1 MMISTYICTIFYF
14 MNGLRPLLLCC
25 NLIIDKTM
33 KCITLYF
40 SFCLIAISSI
50 AQPNYDFSKLK
61 RERLGRGVIAI
72 RENPS
77 TVAVSWR
84 YLSSDP
90 MNESFDIYRNGE
102 KINNHP
108 LKDATFFQDAYTGT
122 ESVLYT
128 VKAREGK
135 TESSYQLPANAPSG
149 YLNIPLNRPEDGTTP
164 LGQNYFY
171 TPNDA
176 SIGDVDGDGEY
187 EIILKWD
194 PSNAHDNSHDGYTGE
209 VYVDCYKLSGKLLWR
224 INLGRNIRA
233 GAHYTQFMV
242 FDFDGDGKAEVVM
255 KTADGTVDGTGKVIG
270 DAQADYRSEQGRI
283 LTGPEYLTVFNGLTG
298 EAMQTIDYVPE
309 RGNLMDWGDSRGNR
323 SDRFLACVAYLDGI
337 HPSVVM
343 CRGYYTRTVLAA
355 FDWDGKE
362 LKQRWVFDSNN
373 PGCEDY
379 AGQGN
384 HNLRVGDVDG
394 DGCDEIIY
402 GSCAIDHNGKGLY
415 TTKMGHGDAIH
426 LTHFDPSRKGLQVW
440 DCHENKRDGS
450 TYRDAA
456 TGEILF
462 QIKDSTDVGRC
473 MAADIDPTQPGV
485 EMWSVA
491 SGGIRN
497 VKGEVVKDRV
507 RGLSCNMAV
516 WWDGDLLRELL
527 DRNRISKY
535 NWEKGICER
544 IAIFEGTLSNNGTK
558 ANPCLQGDIVG
569 DWREEVLMRTTD
581 NTALRLYVST
591 IPTDYRFHT
600 FLEDP
605 IYRISIATQ
614 NVAYNQP
621 TQPGFYFGPELQ
633 GTVFRGCEIPGKKTV
648 VNDSNTPLHLL
659 QPAYQGTYGDLTPG
673 QVKKD
678 IDRVFAYIDKET
690 PARVVDKNTGKLITD
705 YTTMGE
711 EAQLERGAFRLA
723 SYEWGVTYS
732 ALIAAAEAT
741 GDQRYMDYVQNRFR
755 FLAEVAP
762 HFRRVYEEKG
772 TTDPQLLQILTPHA
786 LDDAGAV
793 CAAMV
798 KVRVKDRSLPVG
810 GLIENYF
817 DFIQNKE
824 YRLADGTFARNR
836 PQHNTLWLDDM
847 FMGIPAVAQMSRYD
861 KAQKEIYLVEAVR
874 QFLQFADRMFIP
886 EKGLYRHGWVES
898 STDHPAFCWARANG
912 WAMLTACELLDV
924 LPEDYPQRAKVMDY
938 FRAHVRGVTALQSGE
953 GLWHQLLDRN
963 DSYLET
969 SATAIYVYCLAH
981 AINKGWI
988 DAIAYGPVAHL
999 GWHAVAGKINAE
1011 GQVEGTCV
1019 GTGMAFDP
1027 AFYYYRPVNVYAA
1040 HGYGPVLWAGAEMIS
1055 LLKNQYPQMND
1066 SAVQY
1071 YQVKQKTTAPIF
1083 AIDTEEKKD

>member
-1 MMISTYICTIFYF
+1 
-14 MNGLRPLLLCC
+14 
-25 NLIIDKTM
+25 M
-33 KCITLYF
+33 KCISAFL
-40 SFCLIAISSI
+40 SLCLIAAFVV

-61 RERLGRGVIAI
+61 REHLGRGVIAI

-90 MNESFDIYRNGE
+90 MDESFDVYRNGE
-102 KINNHP
+102 KVNKYPIRN
-108 LKDATFFQDAYTGT
+108 ATFFQDIYKGT

-128 VKAREGK
+128 VKAIQSK
-135 TESSYQLPANAPSG
+135 TESCYQLPSDAPAG
-149 YLNIPLNRPEDGTTP
+149 YLNIPLNRPENGTTP
-164 LGQNYFY
+164 AGQSYFY
-171 TPNDA
+171 APNDA

-209 VYVDCYKLSGKLLWR
+209 VYFDCYKLNGQHLWR

-255 KTADGTVDGTGKVIG
+255 KTADGTVDGKGKVIG
-270 DAQADYRSEQGRI
+270 DAQADYRNEQGRI

-309 RGNLMDWGDSRGNR
+309 RGNLMDWGDNRGNR

-337 HPSVVM
+337 HPSVVI

-355 FDWDGKE
+355 YDWNGKE
-362 LKQRWVFDSNN
+362 LKERWIFDSNH

-485 EMWSVA
+485 EMWSLA

-497 VKGEVVKDRV
+497 IKGEVVKARV

-527 DRNRISKY
+527 DRNIVSKY
-535 NWEKGICER
+535 NWKKGVCER
-544 IAIFEGTLSNNGTK
+544 IAIFEGALSNNGTK
-558 ANPCLQGDIVG
+558 ATPCLQGDIVG
-569 DWREEVLMRTTD
+569 DWREEVLLRTAD

-605 IYRISIATQ
+605 VYRISIATQ

-621 TQPGFYFGPELQ
+621 TQPGFYFGPDLQ
-633 GTVFRGCEIPGKKTV
+633 GTLFRGCKIPKK
-648 VNDSNTPLHLL
+648 
-659 QPAYQGTYGDLTPG
+659 
-673 QVKKD
+673 
-678 IDRVFAYIDKET
+678 
-690 PARVVDKNTGKLITD
+690 
-705 YTTMGE
+705 
-711 EAQLERGAFRLA
+711 
-723 SYEWGVTYS
+723 
-732 ALIAAAEAT
+732 
-741 GDQRYMDYVQNRFR
+741 
-755 FLAEVAP
+755 
-762 HFRRVYEEKG
+762 
-772 TTDPQLLQILTPHA
+772 
-786 LDDAGAV
+786 
-793 CAAMV
+793 
-798 KVRVKDRSLPVG
+798 
-810 GLIENYF
+810 
-817 DFIQNKE
+817 
-824 YRLADGTFARNR
+824 
-836 PQHNTLWLDDM
+836 
-847 FMGIPAVAQMSRYD
+847 
-861 KAQKEIYLVEAVR
+861 
-874 QFLQFADRMFIP
+874 
-886 EKGLYRHGWVES
+886 
-898 STDHPAFCWARANG
+898 
-912 WAMLTACELLDV
+912 
-924 LPEDYPQRAKVMDY
+924 
-938 FRAHVRGVTALQSGE
+938 
-953 GLWHQLLDRN
+953 
-963 DSYLET
+963 
-969 SATAIYVYCLAH
+969 
-981 AINKGWI
+981 
-988 DAIAYGPVAHL
+988 
-999 GWHAVAGKINAE
+999 
-1011 GQVEGTCV
+1011 
-1019 GTGMAFDP
+1019 
-1027 AFYYYRPVNVYAA
+1027 
-1040 HGYGPVLWAGAEMIS
+1040 
-1055 LLKNQYPQMND
+1055 
-1066 SAVQY
+1066 
-1071 YQVKQKTTAPIF
+1071 
-1083 AIDTEEKKD
+1083 

>member
-1 MMISTYICTIFYF
+1 
-14 MNGLRPLLLCC
+14 
-25 NLIIDKTM
+25 M
-33 KCITLYF
+33 KCISAFL
-40 SFCLIAISSI
+40 SLCLIAAFVV

-61 RERLGRGVIAI
+61 REHLGRGVIAI

-77 TVAVSWR
+77 TVAMSWR

-90 MNESFDIYRNGE
+90 MDESFDIYRNGE
-102 KINNHP
+102 KVNKYPIRN
-108 LKDATFFQDAYTGT
+108 ATFFQDIYKGT

-128 VKAREGK
+128 VKAIQSK
-135 TESSYQLPANAPSG
+135 TESNYQLPSDAPAG
-149 YLNIPLNRPEDGTTP
+149 YLNIPLNRPENGTTP
-164 LGQNYFY
+164 AGQSYFY
-171 TPNDA
+171 APNDA

-209 VYVDCYKLSGKLLWR
+209 VYFDCYKLNGQHLWR

-255 KTADGTVDGTGKVIG
+255 KTADGTVDGKGKVIG
-270 DAQADYRSEQGRI
+270 DAQADYRNEQGRI

-309 RGNLMDWGDSRGNR
+309 RGNLMDWGDNRGNR

-355 FDWDGKE
+355 YDWNGKE
-362 LKQRWVFDSNN
+362 LKERWIFDSNH

-485 EMWSVA
+485 EMWSLA

-497 VKGEVVKDRV
+497 IKGEVVKARV

-527 DRNRISKY
+527 DRNTVSKY
-535 NWEKGICER
+535 NWKKGVCER
-544 IAIFEGTLSNNGTK
+544 IAIFEGALSNNGTK
-558 ANPCLQGDIVG
+558 ATPCLQGDIVG
-569 DWREEVLMRTTD
+569 DWREEVLLRTAD

-605 IYRISIATQ
+605 VYRISIATQ

-621 TQPGFYFGPELQ
+621 TQPGFYFGPDLQ
-633 GTVFRGCEIPGKKTV
+633 GTLFRGCKIPKK
-648 VNDSNTPLHLL
+648 
-659 QPAYQGTYGDLTPG
+659 
-673 QVKKD
+673 
-678 IDRVFAYIDKET
+678 
-690 PARVVDKNTGKLITD
+690 
-705 YTTMGE
+705 
-711 EAQLERGAFRLA
+711 
-723 SYEWGVTYS
+723 
-732 ALIAAAEAT
+732 
-741 GDQRYMDYVQNRFR
+741 
-755 FLAEVAP
+755 
-762 HFRRVYEEKG
+762 
-772 TTDPQLLQILTPHA
+772 
-786 LDDAGAV
+786 
-793 CAAMV
+793 
-798 KVRVKDRSLPVG
+798 
-810 GLIENYF
+810 
-817 DFIQNKE
+817 
-824 YRLADGTFARNR
+824 
-836 PQHNTLWLDDM
+836 
-847 FMGIPAVAQMSRYD
+847 
-861 KAQKEIYLVEAVR
+861 
-874 QFLQFADRMFIP
+874 
-886 EKGLYRHGWVES
+886 
-898 STDHPAFCWARANG
+898 
-912 WAMLTACELLDV
+912 
-924 LPEDYPQRAKVMDY
+924 
-938 FRAHVRGVTALQSGE
+938 
-953 GLWHQLLDRN
+953 
-963 DSYLET
+963 
-969 SATAIYVYCLAH
+969 
-981 AINKGWI
+981 
-988 DAIAYGPVAHL
+988 
-999 GWHAVAGKINAE
+999 
-1011 GQVEGTCV
+1011 
-1019 GTGMAFDP
+1019 
-1027 AFYYYRPVNVYAA
+1027 
-1040 HGYGPVLWAGAEMIS
+1040 
-1055 LLKNQYPQMND
+1055 
-1066 SAVQY
+1066 
-1071 YQVKQKTTAPIF
+1071 
-1083 AIDTEEKKD
+1083 

>member
-1 MMISTYICTIFYF
+1 
-14 MNGLRPLLLCC
+14 
-25 NLIIDKTM
+25 M
-33 KCITLYF
+33 KCISAFL
-40 SFCLIAISSI
+40 SLCLIAAFVV

-61 RERLGRGVIAI
+61 REHLGRGVIAI

-90 MNESFDIYRNGE
+90 MDESFDIYRNGE
-102 KINNHP
+102 KVNKYPIRN
-108 LKDATFFQDAYTGT
+108 ATFFQDIYKGT

-128 VKAREGK
+128 VKAIQSK
-135 TESSYQLPANAPSG
+135 TESNYQLPSDAPAG
-149 YLNIPLNRPEDGTTP
+149 YLNIPLNRPENGTTP
-164 LGQNYFY
+164 AGQSYFY
-171 TPNDA
+171 APNDA

-194 PSNAHDNSHDGYTGE
+194 PSNAHDNSHNGYTGE
-209 VYVDCYKLSGKLLWR
+209 VYFDCYKLNGQHLWR

-242 FDFDGDGKAEVVM
+242 FDLDGDGKAEVVM
-255 KTADGTVDGTGKVIG
+255 KTADGTVDGKGKVIG
-270 DAQADYRSEQGRI
+270 DAQADYRNEQGRI

-309 RGNLMDWGDSRGNR
+309 RGNLMDWGDNRGNR

-355 FDWDGKE
+355 YDWNGKE
-362 LKQRWVFDSNN
+362 LKERWIFDSNH

-485 EMWSVA
+485 EMWSLA

-497 VKGEVVKDRV
+497 IKGEVVKARV

-527 DRNRISKY
+527 DRNIVSKY
-535 NWEKGICER
+535 NWKKGVCER
-544 IAIFEGTLSNNGTK
+544 IAIFEGALSNNGTK
-558 ANPCLQGDIVG
+558 ATPCLQGDIVG
-569 DWREEVLMRTTD
+569 DWREEVLLRTAD

-605 IYRISIATQ
+605 VYRISIATQ

-621 TQPGFYFGPELQ
+621 TQPGFYFGPDLQ
-633 GTVFRGCEIPGKKTV
+633 GTLFRGCKIPKK
-648 VNDSNTPLHLL
+648 
-659 QPAYQGTYGDLTPG
+659 
-673 QVKKD
+673 
-678 IDRVFAYIDKET
+678 
-690 PARVVDKNTGKLITD
+690 
-705 YTTMGE
+705 
-711 EAQLERGAFRLA
+711 
-723 SYEWGVTYS
+723 
-732 ALIAAAEAT
+732 
-741 GDQRYMDYVQNRFR
+741 
-755 FLAEVAP
+755 
-762 HFRRVYEEKG
+762 
-772 TTDPQLLQILTPHA
+772 
-786 LDDAGAV
+786 
-793 CAAMV
+793 
-798 KVRVKDRSLPVG
+798 
-810 GLIENYF
+810 
-817 DFIQNKE
+817 
-824 YRLADGTFARNR
+824 
-836 PQHNTLWLDDM
+836 
-847 FMGIPAVAQMSRYD
+847 
-861 KAQKEIYLVEAVR
+861 
-874 QFLQFADRMFIP
+874 
-886 EKGLYRHGWVES
+886 
-898 STDHPAFCWARANG
+898 
-912 WAMLTACELLDV
+912 
-924 LPEDYPQRAKVMDY
+924 
-938 FRAHVRGVTALQSGE
+938 
-953 GLWHQLLDRN
+953 
-963 DSYLET
+963 
-969 SATAIYVYCLAH
+969 
-981 AINKGWI
+981 
-988 DAIAYGPVAHL
+988 
-999 GWHAVAGKINAE
+999 
-1011 GQVEGTCV
+1011 
-1019 GTGMAFDP
+1019 
-1027 AFYYYRPVNVYAA
+1027 
-1040 HGYGPVLWAGAEMIS
+1040 
-1055 LLKNQYPQMND
+1055 
-1066 SAVQY
+1066 
-1071 YQVKQKTTAPIF
+1071 
-1083 AIDTEEKKD
+1083 

>member
-1 MMISTYICTIFYF
+1 
-14 MNGLRPLLLCC
+14 
-25 NLIIDKTM
+25 M
-33 KCITLYF
+33 KCISAFL
-40 SFCLIAISSI
+40 SLCLIAAFVV

-61 RERLGRGVIAI
+61 REHLGRGVIAI

-90 MNESFDIYRNGE
+90 MDESFDVYRNGE
-102 KINNHP
+102 KVNKYPIRN
-108 LKDATFFQDAYTGT
+108 ATFFQDIYKGT

-128 VKAREGK
+128 VKAIQSK
-135 TESSYQLPANAPSG
+135 TESCYQLPSDAPAG
-149 YLNIPLNRPEDGTTP
+149 YLNIPLNRPENGTTP
-164 LGQNYFY
+164 AGQSYFY
-171 TPNDA
+171 APNDA

-209 VYVDCYKLSGKLLWR
+209 VYFDCYKLNGQHLWR

-242 FDFDGDGKAEVVM
+242 FDLDGDGKAEVVM
-255 KTADGTVDGTGKVIG
+255 KTADGTVDGKGKVIV
-270 DAQADYRSEQGRI
+270 DAQADYRNEQGRI

-309 RGNLMDWGDSRGNR
+309 RGNLMDWGDNRGNR

-355 FDWDGKE
+355 YDWNGKE
-362 LKQRWVFDSNN
+362 LKERWIFDSNH

-485 EMWSVA
+485 EMWSLA

-497 VKGEVVKDRV
+497 IKGEVVKARV

-527 DRNRISKY
+527 DRNIVSKY
-535 NWEKGICER
+535 NWKKGVCER
-544 IAIFEGTLSNNGTK
+544 IAIFEGALSNNGTK
-558 ANPCLQGDIVG
+558 ATPCLQGDIVG
-569 DWREEVLMRTTD
+569 DWREEVLLRTAD

-605 IYRISIATQ
+605 VYRISIATQ

-621 TQPGFYFGPELQ
+621 TQPGFYFGPDLQ
-633 GTVFRGCEIPGKKTV
+633 GTLFRGCKIPKK
-648 VNDSNTPLHLL
+648 
-659 QPAYQGTYGDLTPG
+659 
-673 QVKKD
+673 
-678 IDRVFAYIDKET
+678 
-690 PARVVDKNTGKLITD
+690 
-705 YTTMGE
+705 
-711 EAQLERGAFRLA
+711 
-723 SYEWGVTYS
+723 
-732 ALIAAAEAT
+732 
-741 GDQRYMDYVQNRFR
+741 
-755 FLAEVAP
+755 
-762 HFRRVYEEKG
+762 
-772 TTDPQLLQILTPHA
+772 
-786 LDDAGAV
+786 
-793 CAAMV
+793 
-798 KVRVKDRSLPVG
+798 
-810 GLIENYF
+810 
-817 DFIQNKE
+817 
-824 YRLADGTFARNR
+824 
-836 PQHNTLWLDDM
+836 
-847 FMGIPAVAQMSRYD
+847 
-861 KAQKEIYLVEAVR
+861 
-874 QFLQFADRMFIP
+874 
-886 EKGLYRHGWVES
+886 
-898 STDHPAFCWARANG
+898 
-912 WAMLTACELLDV
+912 
-924 LPEDYPQRAKVMDY
+924 
-938 FRAHVRGVTALQSGE
+938 
-953 GLWHQLLDRN
+953 
-963 DSYLET
+963 
-969 SATAIYVYCLAH
+969 
-981 AINKGWI
+981 
-988 DAIAYGPVAHL
+988 
-999 GWHAVAGKINAE
+999 
-1011 GQVEGTCV
+1011 
-1019 GTGMAFDP
+1019 
-1027 AFYYYRPVNVYAA
+1027 
-1040 HGYGPVLWAGAEMIS
+1040 
-1055 LLKNQYPQMND
+1055 
-1066 SAVQY
+1066 
-1071 YQVKQKTTAPIF
+1071 
-1083 AIDTEEKKD
+1083 

>member
-1 MMISTYICTIFYF
+1 
-14 MNGLRPLLLCC
+14 
-25 NLIIDKTM
+25 M
-33 KCITLYF
+33 KCISAFL
-40 SFCLIAISSI
+40 SLCLIAAFVV

-61 RERLGRGVIAI
+61 REHLGRGVIAI

-90 MNESFDIYRNGE
+90 MDESFDVYRNGE
-102 KINNHP
+102 KVNKYPIRN
-108 LKDATFFQDAYTGT
+108 ATFFQDIYKGT

-128 VKAREGK
+128 VKAIQSK
-135 TESSYQLPANAPSG
+135 TESCYQLPSDAPAG
-149 YLNIPLNRPEDGTTP
+149 YLNIPLNRPENGTTP
-164 LGQNYFY
+164 AGQSYFY
-171 TPNDA
+171 APNDA
-176 SIGDVDGDGEY
+176 SISDVDGDGEY

-209 VYVDCYKLSGKLLWR
+209 VYFDCYKLNGQHLWR

-242 FDFDGDGKAEVVM
+242 FDLDGDGKAEVVM
-255 KTADGTVDGTGKVIG
+255 KTADGTVDGKGKVIG
-270 DAQADYRSEQGRI
+270 DAQADYRNEQGRI

-309 RGNLMDWGDSRGNR
+309 RGNLMDWGDNRGNR

-355 FDWDGKE
+355 YDWNGKE
-362 LKQRWVFDSNN
+362 LKERWIFDSNH

-485 EMWSVA
+485 EMWSLA

-497 VKGEVVKDRV
+497 IKGEVVKARV

-527 DRNRISKY
+527 DRNIVSKY
-535 NWEKGICER
+535 NWKKGVCER
-544 IAIFEGTLSNNGTK
+544 IAIFEGALSNNGTK
-558 ANPCLQGDIVG
+558 ATPCLQGDIVG
-569 DWREEVLMRTTD
+569 DWWEEVLLRTAD

-605 IYRISIATQ
+605 VYRISIATQ

-621 TQPGFYFGPELQ
+621 TQPGFYFGPDLQ
-633 GTVFRGCEIPGKKTV
+633 GTLFRGCKIPKK
-648 VNDSNTPLHLL
+648 
-659 QPAYQGTYGDLTPG
+659 
-673 QVKKD
+673 
-678 IDRVFAYIDKET
+678 
-690 PARVVDKNTGKLITD
+690 
-705 YTTMGE
+705 
-711 EAQLERGAFRLA
+711 
-723 SYEWGVTYS
+723 
-732 ALIAAAEAT
+732 
-741 GDQRYMDYVQNRFR
+741 
-755 FLAEVAP
+755 
-762 HFRRVYEEKG
+762 
-772 TTDPQLLQILTPHA
+772 
-786 LDDAGAV
+786 
-793 CAAMV
+793 
-798 KVRVKDRSLPVG
+798 
-810 GLIENYF
+810 
-817 DFIQNKE
+817 
-824 YRLADGTFARNR
+824 
-836 PQHNTLWLDDM
+836 
-847 FMGIPAVAQMSRYD
+847 
-861 KAQKEIYLVEAVR
+861 
-874 QFLQFADRMFIP
+874 
-886 EKGLYRHGWVES
+886 
-898 STDHPAFCWARANG
+898 
-912 WAMLTACELLDV
+912 
-924 LPEDYPQRAKVMDY
+924 
-938 FRAHVRGVTALQSGE
+938 
-953 GLWHQLLDRN
+953 
-963 DSYLET
+963 
-969 SATAIYVYCLAH
+969 
-981 AINKGWI
+981 
-988 DAIAYGPVAHL
+988 
-999 GWHAVAGKINAE
+999 
-1011 GQVEGTCV
+1011 
-1019 GTGMAFDP
+1019 
-1027 AFYYYRPVNVYAA
+1027 
-1040 HGYGPVLWAGAEMIS
+1040 
-1055 LLKNQYPQMND
+1055 
-1066 SAVQY
+1066 
-1071 YQVKQKTTAPIF
+1071 
-1083 AIDTEEKKD
+1083 

>member
-1 MMISTYICTIFYF
+1 
-14 MNGLRPLLLCC
+14 
-25 NLIIDKTM
+25 M
-33 KCITLYF
+33 KCISAFL
-40 SFCLIAISSI
+40 SLCLIAAFVV

-61 RERLGRGVIAI
+61 REHLGRGVIAI
-72 RENPS
+72 REDPS

-90 MNESFDIYRNGE
+90 MDESFDVYRNGE
-102 KINNHP
+102 KVNKYPIRN
-108 LKDATFFQDAYTGT
+108 ATFFQDIYKGT

-128 VKAREGK
+128 VKAIQSK
-135 TESSYQLPANAPSG
+135 TESCYQLPSDAPAG
-149 YLNIPLNRPEDGTTP
+149 YLNIPLNRPENGTTP
-164 LGQNYFY
+164 AGQSYFY
-171 TPNDA
+171 APNDA

-209 VYVDCYKLSGKLLWR
+209 VYFDCYKLNGQHLWR

-242 FDFDGDGKAEVVM
+242 FDLDGDGKAEVVM
-255 KTADGTVDGTGKVIG
+255 KTADGTVDGKGKVIG
-270 DAQADYRSEQGRI
+270 DAQADYRNEQGRI

-309 RGNLMDWGDSRGNR
+309 RGNLMDWGDNRGNR

-355 FDWDGKE
+355 YDWNGKE
-362 LKQRWVFDSNN
+362 LKERWIFDSNH

-485 EMWSVA
+485 EMWSLA

-497 VKGEVVKDRV
+497 IKGEVVKARV

-527 DRNRISKY
+527 DRNIVSKY
-535 NWEKGICER
+535 NWKKGVCER
-544 IAIFEGTLSNNGTK
+544 IAIFEGALSNNGTK
-558 ANPCLQGDIVG
+558 ATPCLQGDIVG
-569 DWREEVLMRTTD
+569 DWREEVLLRTAD

-605 IYRISIATQ
+605 VYRISIATQ

-621 TQPGFYFGPELQ
+621 TQPGFYFGPDLQ
-633 GTVFRGCEIPGKKTV
+633 GTLFRGCKIPKK
-648 VNDSNTPLHLL
+648 
-659 QPAYQGTYGDLTPG
+659 
-673 QVKKD
+673 
-678 IDRVFAYIDKET
+678 
-690 PARVVDKNTGKLITD
+690 
-705 YTTMGE
+705 
-711 EAQLERGAFRLA
+711 
-723 SYEWGVTYS
+723 
-732 ALIAAAEAT
+732 
-741 GDQRYMDYVQNRFR
+741 
-755 FLAEVAP
+755 
-762 HFRRVYEEKG
+762 
-772 TTDPQLLQILTPHA
+772 
-786 LDDAGAV
+786 
-793 CAAMV
+793 
-798 KVRVKDRSLPVG
+798 
-810 GLIENYF
+810 
-817 DFIQNKE
+817 
-824 YRLADGTFARNR
+824 
-836 PQHNTLWLDDM
+836 
-847 FMGIPAVAQMSRYD
+847 
-861 KAQKEIYLVEAVR
+861 
-874 QFLQFADRMFIP
+874 
-886 EKGLYRHGWVES
+886 
-898 STDHPAFCWARANG
+898 
-912 WAMLTACELLDV
+912 
-924 LPEDYPQRAKVMDY
+924 
-938 FRAHVRGVTALQSGE
+938 
-953 GLWHQLLDRN
+953 
-963 DSYLET
+963 
-969 SATAIYVYCLAH
+969 
-981 AINKGWI
+981 
-988 DAIAYGPVAHL
+988 
-999 GWHAVAGKINAE
+999 
-1011 GQVEGTCV
+1011 
-1019 GTGMAFDP
+1019 
-1027 AFYYYRPVNVYAA
+1027 
-1040 HGYGPVLWAGAEMIS
+1040 
-1055 LLKNQYPQMND
+1055 
-1066 SAVQY
+1066 
-1071 YQVKQKTTAPIF
+1071 
-1083 AIDTEEKKD
+1083 

>member
-1 MMISTYICTIFYF
+1 
-14 MNGLRPLLLCC
+14 
-25 NLIIDKTM
+25 M
-33 KCITLYF
+33 KCISAFL
-40 SFCLIAISSI
+40 SLCLIAAFVV

-61 RERLGRGVIAI
+61 REHLGRGVIAI

-90 MNESFDIYRNGE
+90 MDESFDVYRNGE
-102 KINNHP
+102 KVNKYPIRN
-108 LKDATFFQDAYTGT
+108 ATFFQDIYKGT

-128 VKAREGK
+128 VKAIQSK
-135 TESSYQLPANAPSG
+135 TESCYQLPSDAPAG
-149 YLNIPLNRPEDGTTP
+149 YLNIPLNRPENGTTP
-164 LGQNYFY
+164 AGQSYFY
-171 TPNDA
+171 APNDA

-209 VYVDCYKLSGKLLWR
+209 VYFDCYKLNGQHLWR

-255 KTADGTVDGTGKVIG
+255 KTADGTVDGKGKVIG
-270 DAQADYRSEQGRI
+270 DAQADYRNEQGRI

-298 EAMQTIDYVPE
+298 EAMQTIDYVPG
-309 RGNLMDWGDSRGNR
+309 RGKLMDWGDNRGNR

-355 FDWDGKE
+355 YDWNGKE
-362 LKQRWVFDSNN
+362 LKERWIFDSNH

-485 EMWSVA
+485 EMWSLA

-497 VKGEVVKDRV
+497 IKGEVVKARV

-527 DRNRISKY
+527 DRNIVSKY
-535 NWEKGICER
+535 NWKKGVCER
-544 IAIFEGTLSNNGTK
+544 IAIFEGALSNNGTK
-558 ANPCLQGDIVG
+558 ATPCLQGDIVG
-569 DWREEVLMRTTD
+569 DWREEVLLRTAD

-600 FLEDP
+600 FLENP
-605 IYRISIATQ
+605 VYRISIATQ

-621 TQPGFYFGPELQ
+621 TQPGFYFGPDLQ
-633 GTVFRGCEIPGKKTV
+633 GTLFRGCKIPKK
-648 VNDSNTPLHLL
+648 
-659 QPAYQGTYGDLTPG
+659 
-673 QVKKD
+673 
-678 IDRVFAYIDKET
+678 
-690 PARVVDKNTGKLITD
+690 
-705 YTTMGE
+705 
-711 EAQLERGAFRLA
+711 
-723 SYEWGVTYS
+723 
-732 ALIAAAEAT
+732 
-741 GDQRYMDYVQNRFR
+741 
-755 FLAEVAP
+755 
-762 HFRRVYEEKG
+762 
-772 TTDPQLLQILTPHA
+772 
-786 LDDAGAV
+786 
-793 CAAMV
+793 
-798 KVRVKDRSLPVG
+798 
-810 GLIENYF
+810 
-817 DFIQNKE
+817 
-824 YRLADGTFARNR
+824 
-836 PQHNTLWLDDM
+836 
-847 FMGIPAVAQMSRYD
+847 
-861 KAQKEIYLVEAVR
+861 
-874 QFLQFADRMFIP
+874 
-886 EKGLYRHGWVES
+886 
-898 STDHPAFCWARANG
+898 
-912 WAMLTACELLDV
+912 
-924 LPEDYPQRAKVMDY
+924 
-938 FRAHVRGVTALQSGE
+938 
-953 GLWHQLLDRN
+953 
-963 DSYLET
+963 
-969 SATAIYVYCLAH
+969 
-981 AINKGWI
+981 
-988 DAIAYGPVAHL
+988 
-999 GWHAVAGKINAE
+999 
-1011 GQVEGTCV
+1011 
-1019 GTGMAFDP
+1019 
-1027 AFYYYRPVNVYAA
+1027 
-1040 HGYGPVLWAGAEMIS
+1040 
-1055 LLKNQYPQMND
+1055 
-1066 SAVQY
+1066 
-1071 YQVKQKTTAPIF
+1071 
-1083 AIDTEEKKD
+1083 

>member
-1 MMISTYICTIFYF
+1 
-14 MNGLRPLLLCC
+14 
-25 NLIIDKTM
+25 M

-209 VYVDCYKLSGKLLWR
+209 VCVDCYKLNGQQLWR

-440 DCHENKRDGS
+440 DCHE
-450 TYRDAA
+450 
-456 TGEILF
+456 I
-462 QIKDSTDVGRC
+462 
-473 MAADIDPTQPGV
+473 
-485 EMWSVA
+485 
-491 SGGIRN
+491 N
-497 VKGEVVKDRV
+497 VTVLPIGMQ
-507 RGLSCNMAV
+507 LP
-516 WWDGDLLRELL
+516 
-527 DRNRISKY
+527 
-535 NWEKGICER
+535 EK
-544 IAIFEGTLSNNGTK
+544 
-558 ANPCLQGDIVG
+558 
-569 DWREEVLMRTTD
+569 
-581 NTALRLYVST
+581 
-591 IPTDYRFHT
+591 
-600 FLEDP
+600 
-605 IYRISIATQ
+605 
-614 NVAYNQP
+614 
-621 TQPGFYFGPELQ
+621 FYFRL
-633 GTVFRGCEIPGKKTV
+633 KTV
-648 VNDSNTPLHLL
+648 
-659 QPAYQGTYGDLTPG
+659 
-673 QVKKD
+673 
-678 IDRVFAYIDKET
+678 R
-690 PARVVDKNTGKLITD
+690 
-705 YTTMGE
+705 M
-711 EAQLERGAFRLA
+711 
-723 SYEWGVTYS
+723 WGVVW
-732 ALIAAAEAT
+732 
-741 GDQRYMDYVQNRFR
+741 Q
-755 FLAEVAP
+755 P
-762 HFRRVYEEKG
+762 
-772 TTDPQLLQILTPHA
+772 ILTRLNRA
-786 LDDAGAV
+786 LK
-793 CAAMV
+793 C
-798 KVRVKDRSLPVG
+798 
-810 GLIENYF
+810 GL
-817 DFIQNKE
+817 
-824 YRLADGTFARNR
+824 L
-836 PQHNTLWLDDM
+836 
-847 FMGIPAVAQMSRYD
+847 
-861 KAQKEIYLVEAVR
+861 
-874 QFLQFADRMFIP
+874 
-886 EKGLYRHGWVES
+886 
-898 STDHPAFCWARANG
+898 
-912 WAMLTACELLDV
+912 
-924 LPEDYPQRAKVMDY
+924 LPE
-938 FRAHVRGVTALQSGE
+938 E
-953 GLWHQLLDRN
+953 
-963 DSYLET
+963 
-969 SATAIYVYCLAH
+969 
-981 AINKGWI
+981 
-988 DAIAYGPVAHL
+988 
-999 GWHAVAGKINAE
+999 
-1011 GQVEGTCV
+1011 
-1019 GTGMAFDP
+1019 
-1027 AFYYYRPVNVYAA
+1027 
-1040 HGYGPVLWAGAEMIS
+1040 
-1055 LLKNQYPQMND
+1055 
-1066 SAVQY
+1066 
-1071 YQVKQKTTAPIF
+1071 
-1083 AIDTEEKKD
+1083 

>member
-1 MMISTYICTIFYF
+1 
-14 MNGLRPLLLCC
+14 
-25 NLIIDKTM
+25 M
-33 KCITLYF
+33 KCISAFL
-40 SFCLIAISSI
+40 SLCLIAAFVV

-61 RERLGRGVIAI
+61 REHLGRGVIAI

-90 MNESFDIYRNGE
+90 MDESFDVYRNGE
-102 KINNHP
+102 KVNKYPIRN
-108 LKDATFFQDAYTGT
+108 ATFFQDIYKGT
-122 ESVLYT
+122 ESLLYT
-128 VKAREGK
+128 VKAIQSK
-135 TESSYQLPANAPSG
+135 TESNYQLPSDAPAG
-149 YLNIPLNRPEDGTTP
+149 YLNIPLNRPENGTTP
-164 LGQNYFY
+164 AGQSYFY
-171 TPNDA
+171 APNDA

-209 VYVDCYKLSGKLLWR
+209 VYFDCYKLNGQHLWR

-242 FDFDGDGKAEVVM
+242 FDLDGDGKAEVVM
-255 KTADGTVDGTGKVIG
+255 KTADGTVDGKGKVIG
-270 DAQADYRSEQGRI
+270 DAQADYRNEQGRI

-309 RGNLMDWGDSRGNR
+309 RGNLMDWGDNRGNR

-355 FDWDGKE
+355 YDWNGKE
-362 LKQRWVFDSNN
+362 LKERWIFDSNH

-485 EMWSVA
+485 EMWSLA

-497 VKGEVVKDRV
+497 IKGEVVKARV

-527 DRNRISKY
+527 DRNIVSKY
-535 NWEKGICER
+535 NWKKGVCER
-544 IAIFEGTLSNNGTK
+544 IAIFEGALSNNGTK
-558 ANPCLQGDIVG
+558 ATPCLQGDIVG
-569 DWREEVLMRTTD
+569 DWREEVLLRTAD

-605 IYRISIATQ
+605 VYRISIATQ

-621 TQPGFYFGPELQ
+621 TQPGFYFGPDLQ
-633 GTVFRGCEIPGKKTV
+633 GTLFRGCKIPKK
-648 VNDSNTPLHLL
+648 
-659 QPAYQGTYGDLTPG
+659 
-673 QVKKD
+673 
-678 IDRVFAYIDKET
+678 
-690 PARVVDKNTGKLITD
+690 
-705 YTTMGE
+705 
-711 EAQLERGAFRLA
+711 
-723 SYEWGVTYS
+723 
-732 ALIAAAEAT
+732 
-741 GDQRYMDYVQNRFR
+741 
-755 FLAEVAP
+755 
-762 HFRRVYEEKG
+762 
-772 TTDPQLLQILTPHA
+772 
-786 LDDAGAV
+786 
-793 CAAMV
+793 
-798 KVRVKDRSLPVG
+798 
-810 GLIENYF
+810 
-817 DFIQNKE
+817 
-824 YRLADGTFARNR
+824 
-836 PQHNTLWLDDM
+836 
-847 FMGIPAVAQMSRYD
+847 
-861 KAQKEIYLVEAVR
+861 
-874 QFLQFADRMFIP
+874 
-886 EKGLYRHGWVES
+886 
-898 STDHPAFCWARANG
+898 
-912 WAMLTACELLDV
+912 
-924 LPEDYPQRAKVMDY
+924 
-938 FRAHVRGVTALQSGE
+938 
-953 GLWHQLLDRN
+953 
-963 DSYLET
+963 
-969 SATAIYVYCLAH
+969 
-981 AINKGWI
+981 
-988 DAIAYGPVAHL
+988 
-999 GWHAVAGKINAE
+999 
-1011 GQVEGTCV
+1011 
-1019 GTGMAFDP
+1019 
-1027 AFYYYRPVNVYAA
+1027 
-1040 HGYGPVLWAGAEMIS
+1040 
-1055 LLKNQYPQMND
+1055 
-1066 SAVQY
+1066 
-1071 YQVKQKTTAPIF
+1071 
-1083 AIDTEEKKD
+1083 